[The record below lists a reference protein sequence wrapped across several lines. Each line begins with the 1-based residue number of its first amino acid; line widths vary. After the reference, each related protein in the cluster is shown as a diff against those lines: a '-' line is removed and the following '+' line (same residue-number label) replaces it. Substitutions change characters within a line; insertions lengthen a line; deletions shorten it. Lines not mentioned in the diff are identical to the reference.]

1 MAISAGLQI
10 MPLIVVTNS
19 FIYIFPM
26 HCGGDKVCLPSDI
39 ELPPRK
45 SFGGQSKTI
54 PEAVTDD

>member
-10 MPLIVVTNS
+10 MPLIVVTSS

-26 HCGGDKVCLPSDI
+26 HCCGDKTCLPSDI
-39 ELPPRK
+39 KLPPRK
-45 SFGGQSKTI
+45 SFGGHGKKI